1 MSLLLTIFNA
11 FYWSHT
17 QDTQAESADASS
29 IEESVGG
36 GSFGTKA
43 KAINPF
49 GTSAIA
55 IAFAVTLRRRLNEKR
70 ERLSEEC
77 VVTTPITTDL
87 DENSRNDPDELSDE
101 AIEIFF
107 ANFY

>member
-1 MSLLLTIFNA
+1 
-11 FYWSHT
+11 
-17 QDTQAESADASS
+17 
-29 IEESVGG
+29 
-36 GSFGTKA
+36 
-43 KAINPF
+43 
-49 GTSAIA
+49 
-55 IAFAVTLRRRLNEKR
+55 VTLRRRLNEKR

-77 VVTTPITTDL
+77 VVTTPTTTDL